1 MVALYIG
8 KRRAT
13 ARGVEHLAI
22 VEAAGVVDANL
33 VLREVRQC
41 KTLSIANNGDG
52 GACAPTLVL

>member
-22 VEAAGVVDANL
+22 VKKLPVWWTQNL
-33 VLREVRQC
+33 VL
-41 KTLSIANNGDG
+41 
-52 GACAPTLVL
+52 